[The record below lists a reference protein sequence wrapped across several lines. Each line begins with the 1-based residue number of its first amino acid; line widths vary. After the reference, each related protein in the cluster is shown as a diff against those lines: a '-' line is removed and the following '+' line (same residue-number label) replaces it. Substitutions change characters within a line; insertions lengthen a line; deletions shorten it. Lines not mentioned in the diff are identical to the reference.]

1 MSEGIQPS
9 ITLST
14 TRRSDRHVVIFI
26 GGADLVAAPA
36 AKLRRKRDRKQPR
49 RGARRKAA
57 RPSRGFVRREPR
69 RRDRLRAP
77 VHHGA
82 VTPERSGQF
91 DAVEKPLS
99 SLAALR
105 RSVGDDMKRRR
116 CRVPSVSLFELLLP
130 SPFPA
135 RWSWGGAHSF
145 TAEILYLIHEPAM
158 EPRAEG
164 LKTLFLV
171 WNFRDGLFGYQILA
185 SWNKSRIAKSG
196 RRVSIRLE

>member
-14 TRRSDRHVVIFI
+14 IRRSDRRVVIFT
-26 GGADLVAAPA
+26 GGADLVAVPA

-77 VHHGA
+77 VRHGA
-82 VTPERSGQF
+82 VTPKRSGQF

-116 CRVPSVSLFELLLP
+116 CRVPSVSLFELSPP
-130 SPFPA
+130 SPSPA
-135 RWSWGGAHSF
+135 RLLGASPLTHRRDTVPHTCAGDGTSRGRAQDALSGMEFPRWS
-145 TAEILYLIHEPAM
+145 
-158 EPRAEG
+158 
-164 LKTLFLV
+164 V
-171 WNFRDGLFGYQILA
+171 WLSNLSL
-185 SWNKSRIAKSG
+185 
-196 RRVSIRLE
+196 LE